1 MPRFE
6 FHPQDVAFSFL
17 ALLFEAIPFLLFGS
31 LISGLIE
38 AFVPA
43 RWITRI
49 LPRQVALA
57 TILSSFLGIFFPMCE
72 CGIVPVIRRLIRKGL
87 PVSSAITYLLSAP
100 VINPVVIFSTYV
112 AFTGRNP
119 AQMLPE
125 QMVFFRVGLT
135 LLISIGVGLVVSRLR
150 PEQFL
155 APEVMATLAGPK
167 RRTLTKLSLQ
177 PVAAGGAGSEDL
189 AALEAVNDPGLAELD
204 RELETGFLGK
214 LRLALARGAAD
225 FLDVALYLV
234 IGALLTSIFNTS
246 VPRATLE
253 PFAANPWSS
262 TFGMMGLAFALAL
275 CSTSDAFVAATF
287 TTFPFSAKLAFLTL
301 GPMLDV
307 KLLFLYRLLFR
318 PRFIAALALALVL
331 VIGLVCVRLSALLP
345 LALP

>member
-6 FHPQDVAFSFL
+6 LHPQDIAFSFL

-43 RWITRI
+43 RWITRV
-49 LPRQVALA
+49 LPKQVFVA
-57 TILSSFLGIFFPMCE
+57 TVLSAFLGLIFPMCE
-72 CGIVPVIRRLIRKGL
+72 CGVVPVIRRLIKKGL
-87 PVSSAITYLLSAP
+87 PVSSAVTYMLSAP
-100 VINPVVIFSTYV
+100 VINPVVMFSTYI

-119 AQMLPE
+119 ELLLPE
-125 QMVFFRVGLT
+125 QMLGFRVGLT
-135 LLISIGVGLVVSRLR
+135 LLIAIGVGLFVSRLR

-155 APEVMATLAGPK
+155 AEGVLATLAGPK
-167 RRTLTKLSLQ
+167 RRTLTRLSSQ
-177 PVAAGGAGSEDL
+177 PAADAPEADFL
-189 AALEAVNDPGLAELD
+189 AAEPTNQPEALAELE
-204 RELETGFLGK
+204 RELEPGILGK
-214 LRLALARGAAD
+214 LRVALARGAAD

-234 IGALLTSIFNTS
+234 IGGLLTSIFNTS
-246 VPRATLE
+246 VPREALE
-253 PFAANPWSS
+253 PFAANPWTS

-307 KLLFLYRLLFR
+307 KLIFLYRLVFR
-318 PRFIAALALALVL
+318 PRFIAGLALALVL
-331 VIGLVCVRLSALLP
+331 IIGLVCVRLSAFLP
-345 LALP
+345 LTIP